1 MKFIVSK
8 QVQKSL
14 EKDFPEEYFFEGA
27 QSFLNLNKA
36 KAMTLSYLIIED
48 NILENINVLNSMQ
61 DKNPHLKI
69 ILYYDPIYL
78 KLDKVLNLP
87 VSLPFAKNNDF
98 EKFLDFLIVLK
109 RRIQRNPIKKNFYQ
123 SGFFL
128 DIEQKLLT
136 KDLKQVRLSEIEF
149 KLLHSLMLRNG
160 RVVSKQTLLDE
171 VWNYHLFTNTKTL
184 EVHISRLRK
193 ILKKNFN
200 VTPIQTIYKTGYML
214 EI

>member
-1 MKFIVSK
+1 
-8 QVQKSL
+8 
-14 EKDFPEEYFFEGA
+14 
-27 QSFLNLNKA
+27 
-36 KAMTLSYLIIED
+36 
-48 NILENINVLNSMQ
+48 MQ